1 MQYIF
6 VCRCR
11 QSSGISPVPPVHPAG
26 ADVFSDGVTT
36 VMIPEEDADSVRISL
51 LDLDDLLE
59 IIYGVLEI
67 IKPEIPFGGIR
78 VGKVPQK
85 DNMNIFIIQRLIYR
99 IFPEVSAVD
108 VRNYQNSFHMLSIR
122 LL

>member
-1 MQYIF
+1 
-6 VCRCR
+6 
-11 QSSGISPVPPVHPAG
+11 
-26 ADVFSDGVTT
+26 
-36 VMIPEEDADSVRISL
+36 MIPEEDADSVRISL